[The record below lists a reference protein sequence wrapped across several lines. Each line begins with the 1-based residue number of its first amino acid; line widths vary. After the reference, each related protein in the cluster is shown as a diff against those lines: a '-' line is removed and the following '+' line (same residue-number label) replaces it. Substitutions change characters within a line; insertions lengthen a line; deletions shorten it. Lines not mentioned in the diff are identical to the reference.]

1 MLFRIRMA
9 DYVIEV
15 AASRAKTR
23 DFCCA
28 FITNEEPDIHI
39 AISLDDIEYERFIHK
54 EMYYKSE
61 PSDDSLET
69 LALLRKLSEVLIDH
83 DAFTIHGAAIAVDN
97 EGYIFTGASG
107 VGKTTHIFKWGVSIP
122 DMAIINGDKP
132 FVVINHQPLIYG
144 SPWAGKEGLYKNTSV
159 PLKSIIILERS
170 EENHIE
176 QISFTEAFPVLYQQV
191 YHSESVDRIRK
202 TLNLLQCLK
211 QPVSFYRFKCNNF
224 KDDCFE
230 TSYNALRRKDI
241 PTAGGPL

>member
-107 VGKTTHIFKWGVSIP
+107 VGKTTHIFKWLQHFP
-122 DMAIINGDKP
+122 EMQIINGDKP
-132 FVVINHQPLIYG
+132 FIRFDKLPIACG
-144 SPWAGKEGLYKNTSV
+144 SPWSGKESICSNAMV
-159 PLKSIIILERS
+159 PLKSIILMERAEDS
-170 EENHIE
+170 HIE
-176 QISFTEAFPVLYQQV
+176 QISFAQAFPSLLQQV
-191 YHSESVDRIRK
+191 YRPDDEDKMRR
-202 TLNLLQCLK
+202 TLHLMQRLN
-211 QPVSFYRFKCNNF
+211 PVVSFWRFKCNNT
-224 KDDCFE
+224 KDDCVE
-230 TSYNALRRKDI
+230 VAYNTLMREKS
-241 PTAGGPL
+241 